1 MRRSRA
7 LILDAYLVAYRLRK
21 GRISAR
27 ERERARLLFDEV
39 LAHETPGAAGQEGTR
54 GAVSGRISRS

>member
-7 LILDAYLVAYRLRK
+7 LILDAYLVAYRLIK
-21 GRISAR
+21 GRAR

-39 LAHETPGAAGQEGTR
+39 LADETPGAAGQEGTR